1 MGGEEEERGTGGW
14 CLGKAGREMTE
25 ISKTRLF
32 PQTNQSRHKNG
43 RFVSKS
49 RKQGNHSPAPL
60 HPRGSWCPCPPIP
73 PMKLLEGVGPAG
85 EEGRQGEHST
95 QNSHCS

>member
-25 ISKTRLF
+25 ISKNRLF